1 MKLWELLKWKYWDYK
16 HPRPRVPSGCIM
28 YVASPHAD
36 DATGS
41 GKTLSVVE
49 VLDRTSELY
58 DVPVSIFTNF
68 QYAGQ
73 TGKIESFDDILN
85 APKNSIFAIDE
96 APRLFNSRKWAS
108 FPIEMFSQ
116 LAQNRKENKQ
126 FLLTAQ
132 FYDHA
137 DKNFRDF
144 ARTVVE
150 CRMTWGNR
158 MVRQSA
164 FSSRSYKK
172 VEDSTEEEYRASK
185 LKWQYNFVAG
195 NDLFERYDTLEVV
208 KMLKKN
214 NEGTA

>member
-1 MKLWELLKWKYWDYK
+1 MWELAKWKYWDYK

-28 YVASPHAD
+28 FVASPHAD

-49 VLDRTSELY
+49 LLDRTSELY
-58 DVPVSIFTNF
+58 DVPVNIMTNF
-68 QYAGQ
+68 AYAGQ
-73 TGKIESFDDILN
+73 YGKIDSIDDILN
-85 APKNSIFAIDE
+85 APPNTIFGIDE
-96 APRLFNSRKWAS
+96 APRLFNSRNWSK
-108 FPIEMFSQ
+108 FPMEIFSQ

-158 MVRQSA
+158 LVLQRA

-172 VEDSTEEEYRASK
+172 VEDSQDEEYRASK
-185 LKWQYNFVAG
+185 LKWEYTFVAS
-195 NDLFERYDTLEVV
+195 NQLFERYDTLEVV
-208 KMLKKN
+208 KMLHKN
-214 NEGTA
+214 NA